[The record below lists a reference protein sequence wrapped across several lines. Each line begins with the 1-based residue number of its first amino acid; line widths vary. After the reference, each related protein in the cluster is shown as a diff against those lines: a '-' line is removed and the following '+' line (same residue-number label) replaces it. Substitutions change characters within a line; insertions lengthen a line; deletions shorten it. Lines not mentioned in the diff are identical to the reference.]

1 MTDLKTLL
9 TADTVLISG
18 DSCELSAGD
27 KKRLLAYAKALV
39 EGTVCDSVIED
50 LHARSRATD
59 LQTLLVENTVMVGA
73 HELTTQDKMDLL
85 YWALVQRG
93 SELLRRGRE
102 IHQSLINLEKQQI
115 AQ

>member
-1 MTDLKTLL
+1 MKDLKTLL

-18 DSCELSAGD
+18 DGYELSVGD

-39 EGTVCDSVIED
+39 EGTVCDSVTED
-50 LHARSRATD
+50 LHARSKATD
-59 LQTLLVENTVMVGA
+59 LQTLLVENRVMVGTF
-73 HELTTQDKMDLL
+73 ELTTQDKRDLL

-93 SELLRRGRE
+93 CELFRRGRE
-102 IHQSLINLEKQQI
+102 IHQSLVNLDKQQI